1 MWPRSQ
7 RFGRALKAVWVAD
20 LLTEAQDGRDFLGF
34 ETFEQIST
42 FPKKVRL
49 PPTCVCYARVTLS
62 QRFFGQGLVGKGGR
76 LALVGVGWQGWL
88 GGAVFFFQ
96 RFLRARYLG
105 EVGAHW
111 LAGWLVTSTR
121 GLATQARVGTARRC
135 ALVGSL
141 PGRGAS
147 IPKWT

>member
-1 MWPRSQ
+1 MAAI
-7 RFGRALKAVWVAD
+7 FLDLK
-20 LLTEAQDGRDFLGF
+20 LLNKFPL
-34 ETFEQIST
+34 

-121 GLATQARVGTARRC
+121 GRRTKQKHYQTQT
-135 ALVGSL
+135 
-141 PGRGAS
+141 P
-147 IPKWT
+147 